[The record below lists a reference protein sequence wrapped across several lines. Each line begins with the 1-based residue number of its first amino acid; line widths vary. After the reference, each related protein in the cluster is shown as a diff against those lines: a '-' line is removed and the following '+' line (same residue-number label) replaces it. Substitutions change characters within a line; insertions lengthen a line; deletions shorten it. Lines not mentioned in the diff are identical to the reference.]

1 MTMTILL
8 DNYSRQ
14 VLNED
19 QAVEMLYANPNLDIN
34 NLCLDDVSKFNNASK
49 LLHFN
54 TILTQLDDLGVSV
67 DEFHSTNQNNWHI
80 PDKYKQ
86 LDIAKYLLDLC
97 RTDAE
102 LQRVGIELL
111 LYQERGMFDL
121 LRFLV
126 YIVDVMR
133 EQDIVWGVGRGSSVA
148 SYVLYL
154 IGVHKI
160 DSLYYDLDIAEFLR

>member
-1 MTMTILL
+1 MTILL
-8 DNYSRQ
+8 DKYSRQ
-14 VLNED
+14 VLSEE
-19 QAVEMLYANPNLDIN
+19 QACAMLYSDPTLDVA
-34 NLCLDDVSKFNNASK
+34 NLCLEDVTKFNGASK
-49 LLHFN
+49 KLHLN
-54 TILTQLDDLGVSV
+54 TMLTQLDDLGIDI
-67 DEFHSTNQNNWHI
+67 DEYHKRNQSNWHM
-80 PDKYKQ
+80 PEKYKQ
-86 LDIAKYLLDLC
+86 LDIAEYLLKLC
-97 RTDAE
+97 TTDAE
-102 LQRVGIELL
+102 LQRVGAELL
-111 LYQERGMFDL
+111 LYQERDMFDL

>member
-1 MTMTILL
+1 MTILL
-8 DNYSRQ
+8 DKYSRQ
-14 VLNED
+14 ILSEE
-19 QAVEMLYANPNLDIN
+19 QACAMLYSNPALDVA
-34 NLCLDDVSKFNNASK
+34 NLCLKDVSKYNGASK
-49 LLHFN
+49 KLHLN
-54 TILTQLDDLGVSV
+54 TVL
-67 DEFHSTNQNNWHI
+67 
-80 PDKYKQ
+80 KQ
-86 LDIAKYLLDLC
+86 LDELGIDVEQYHKENQKNWRMPGKYKELDIAEYLIKLC
-97 RTDAE
+97 KTDAE
-102 LQRVGIELL
+102 LQRVGTELL
-111 LYQERGMFDL
+111 LYQERDMFDL

>member
-1 MTMTILL
+1 MTTMLL

-14 VLNED
+14 ILNEN
-19 QAVEMLYANPNLDIN
+19 QAVEMLYTNPNLDVS
-34 NLCLDDVSKFNNASK
+34 NLCLDDVTKFNSASER
-49 LLHFN
+49 LHLN
-54 TILTQLDDLGVSV
+54 TFITQLDELGFDVT
-67 DEFHSTNQNNWHI
+67 EFHKTNQANWHM
-80 PDKYKQ
+80 PEKYKQ

-97 RTDAE
+97 RSDAE
-102 LQRVGIELL
+102 LQRVGKELL
-111 LYQERGMFDL
+111 LYQERDMFDL
-121 LRFLV
+121 LCFLV

-133 EQDIVWGVGRGSSVA
+133 ENDIVWGVGRGSSVA

>member
-1 MTMTILL
+1 
-8 DNYSRQ
+8 
-14 VLNED
+14 
-19 QAVEMLYANPNLDIN
+19 MLYADPTLDVT
-34 NLCLDDVSKFNNASK
+34 NLCLEDVTKFNSASK
-49 LLHFN
+49 KLHLN
-54 TILTQLDDLGVSV
+54 TMLTQLDELGIDVT
-67 DEFHSTNQNNWHI
+67 EYHKRNQSNWHM
-80 PDKYKQ
+80 PEKYKQ
-86 LDIAKYLLDLC
+86 LDIAEYLLKLC
-97 RTDAE
+97 TTDAE
-102 LQRVGIELL
+102 LQRVGTELL
-111 LYQERGMFDL
+111 LYQERNMFDL

>member
-1 MTMTILL
+1 MTILL
-8 DNYSRQ
+8 DKYSRQ
-14 VLNED
+14 ILSEE
-19 QAVEMLYANPNLDIN
+19 QACAMLYTNPTLDVA
-34 NLCLDDVSKFNNASK
+34 NLCLDDVTKFNGASK
-49 LLHFN
+49 LLHLN
-54 TILTQLDDLGVSV
+54 TVLTQLDELGIDVQ
-67 DEFHSTNQNNWHI
+67 EYHKHNQSSWRMPI
-80 PDKYKQ
+80 DYKD
-86 LDIAKYLLDLC
+86 LDIAEYLLKLC
-97 RTDAE
+97 KTDAE
-102 LQRVGIELL
+102 LQRVGAELL
-111 LYQERGMFDL
+111 LYQERDMFDL

>member
-1 MTMTILL
+1 MTILL

-14 VLNED
+14 ILSED
-19 QAVEMLYANPNLDIN
+19 QAVEMLYSNPNLDIT
-34 NLCLDDVSKFNNASK
+34 NLCLDDVTKFNSASK
-49 LLHFN
+49 RLHLD
-54 TILTQLDDLGVSV
+54 TILTQLDSLDLDPEV
-67 DEFHSTNQNNWHI
+67 FHKQNQANWRM
-80 PDKYKQ
+80 PEQYKQ

-102 LQRVGIELL
+102 LQRVGTELL
-111 LYQERGMFDL
+111 LYQERDMFDL

-160 DSLYYDLDIAEFLR
+160 DSLYYDLDIEEFLR

>member
-1 MTMTILL
+1 MTILL
-8 DNYSRQ
+8 DKYSRQ
-14 VLNED
+14 VLSEQ
-19 QAVEMLYANPNLDIN
+19 QACAMLYNDPSLDVA
-34 NLCLDDVSKFNNASK
+34 NLCLDDVSKFNGASR
-49 LLHFN
+49 LLHLD
-54 TILTQLDDLGVSV
+54 TVLAQLDDLGIDV
-67 DEFHSTNQNNWHI
+67 DEYHKQNQSNWRMPI
-80 PDKYKQ
+80 DYKD
-86 LDIAKYLLDLC
+86 LDIAEYLLKLC
-97 RTDAE
+97 KTDAE
-102 LQRVGIELL
+102 LQRVGAELL
-111 LYQERGMFDL
+111 LYQERDMFDL

>member
-1 MTMTILL
+1 MTILL
-8 DNYSRQ
+8 DKYSRQ
-14 VLNED
+14 VLSED
-19 QAVEMLYANPNLDIN
+19 QATEMLYADPNLDVS
-34 NLCLDDVSKFNNASK
+34 NLCLDDVTKFNNASK

-54 TILTQLDDLGVSV
+54 TILTQLDDLGVSAE
-67 DEFHSTNQNNWHI
+67 EFHSANQSNWHM

-102 LQRVGIELL
+102 LQRVGAELL
-111 LYQERGMFDL
+111 LYQERDMFDL

-133 EQDIVWGVGRGSSVA
+133 KQDIVWGVGRGSSVA

>member
-1 MTMTILL
+1 MML

-14 VLNED
+14 ILTEQ
-19 QAVEMLYANPNLDIN
+19 QACEMLYADPNLDVG
-34 NLCLDDVSKFNNASK
+34 NLCLEDTSKFNDASSA
-49 LLHFN
+49 LHLD
-54 TILTQLDDLGVSV
+54 IVLAQLDEIGEDVAQ
-67 DEFHSTNQNNWHI
+67 FHKRNQSNWHM
-80 PDKYKQ
+80 PQRYKD

-102 LQRVGIELL
+102 LQRVGKELL
-111 LYQERGMFDL
+111 LYQDRDMFDL

-133 EQDIVWGVGRGSSVA
+133 ENDIVWGVGRGSSVA

-160 DSLYYDLDIAEFLR
+160 DSLYYDLSVEEFLR

>member
-1 MTMTILL
+1 VTMTILL

-14 VLNED
+14 VLSED
-19 QAVEMLYANPNLDIN
+19 QACDMLYTNPTLDVS
-34 NLCLDDVSKFNNASK
+34 NLCLEDVGKFNGASK
-49 LLHFN
+49 KLHLN
-54 TILTQLDDLGVSV
+54 TFVTQLDELDIDV
-67 DEFHSTNQNNWHI
+67 EQYHTANRHNWSM

-86 LDIAKYLLDLC
+86 LDIAEYLLNLC
-97 RTDAE
+97 NTDAQ
-102 LQRVGIELL
+102 LQRVGKELL

-121 LRFLV
+121 LCFLV
-126 YIVDVMR
+126 YLVDTMR
-133 EQDIVWGVGRGSSVA
+133 DANVVWGVGRGSSVA

>member
-1 MTMTILL
+1 MTILL

-14 VLNED
+14 ILSEE
-19 QAVEMLYANPNLDIN
+19 QAVEMLYSNPNLDIT
-34 NLCLDDVSKFNNASK
+34 NLCLDDVTKFNSASK
-49 LLHFN
+49 RLHLD
-54 TILTQLDDLGVSV
+54 TILTQLDSLDL
-67 DEFHSTNQNNWHI
+67 DPEAFHRQNQANWHM
-80 PDKYKQ
+80 PERYKQ

-102 LQRVGIELL
+102 LQRVGTELL
-111 LYQERGMFDL
+111 LYQERDMFDL

-160 DSLYYDLDIAEFLR
+160 DSLYYDLDIEEFLR